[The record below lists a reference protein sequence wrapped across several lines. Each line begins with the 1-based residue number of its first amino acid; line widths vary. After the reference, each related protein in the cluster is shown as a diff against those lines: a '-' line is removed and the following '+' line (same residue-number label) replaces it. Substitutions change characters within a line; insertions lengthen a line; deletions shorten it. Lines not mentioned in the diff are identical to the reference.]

1 MLGANRVTVVV
12 VILPMDLP
20 MDVKQVKIKFKL
32 KFFNLSCFS
41 IFFCLLAPI
50 PE

>member
-12 VILPMDLP
+12 VVIVQ

-32 KFFNLSCFS
+32 KFFNLPVTCFS
-41 IFFCLLAPI
+41 IFFVS
-50 PE
+50 

>member
-12 VILPMDLP
+12 VILPMD
-20 MDVKQVKIKFKL
+20 VKLVKIKFKL

-41 IFFCLLAPI
+41 IFSVS
-50 PE
+50 